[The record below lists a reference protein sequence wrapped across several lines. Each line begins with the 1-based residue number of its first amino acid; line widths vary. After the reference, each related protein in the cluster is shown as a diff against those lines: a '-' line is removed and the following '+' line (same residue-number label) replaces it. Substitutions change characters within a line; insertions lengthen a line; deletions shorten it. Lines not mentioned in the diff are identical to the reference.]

1 MAPSCAIPNKER
13 YARMTIGSV
22 FVVAGFLLRRD
33 AFAALALVIVGSAMA
48 GRASLG
54 Y

>member
-13 YARMTIGSV
+13 YTRMAIGSV
-22 FVVAGFLLRRD
+22 FVVSGFFLRRD
-33 AFAALALVIVGSAMA
+33 VFTALALVIVGSAMA